1 VRWPPQC
8 RTAASRGHKR
18 ATKRAAALEQHE
30 HHPARRGSRHAALR
44 PASLRFSFY
53 TSVARRRPSPRPQLS
68 RGWALMLRVAV
79 YQHRDHRV
87 VRTASCAA
95 SLRLVYLPG
104 YRAARPAPRVPPI
117 RPMEQEEVYK
127 IRPGITRANW
137 SCFKFFFFFRRKTSR
152 FSLGRRISR
161 ISNNLFISGQ
171 GSGEDEDSC
180 GRPYPPSQRSRGW
193 RGTLDTAKRERGSA
207 NAPALLDQDANLFGM
222 ASLRTRSVATAL
234 RISPTLYPEHTDAP
248 GFHRPFTHPHCRM
261 PLSYGVP
268 R

>member
-1 VRWPPQC
+1 MHSGAPSVRWPPQC

-30 HHPARRGSRHAALR
+30 HHPARRQGSRHAALR

-79 YQHRDHRV
+79 CQHRDHRV

-117 RPMEQEEVYK
+117 RP
-127 IRPGITRANW
+127 GITRANW
-137 SCFKFFFFFRRKTSR
+137 SCFKFFFFEEK
-152 FSLGRRISR
+152 
-161 ISNNLFISGQ
+161 
-171 GSGEDEDSC
+171 
-180 GRPYPPSQRSRGW
+180 
-193 RGTLDTAKRERGSA
+193 
-207 NAPALLDQDANLFGM
+207 LLDFGQADLSNLQ
-222 ASLRTRSVATAL
+222 
-234 RISPTLYPEHTDAP
+234 
-248 GFHRPFTHPHCRM
+248 
-261 PLSYGVP
+261 
-268 R
+268 